1 MKPFSVL
8 IKQKCKPELTYVEQ
22 MHPKYDP
29 LLTFM
34 IQVALYFH
42 GGLST
47 EQWIPSIPLTHK

>member
-47 EQWIPSIPLTHK
+47 EQ